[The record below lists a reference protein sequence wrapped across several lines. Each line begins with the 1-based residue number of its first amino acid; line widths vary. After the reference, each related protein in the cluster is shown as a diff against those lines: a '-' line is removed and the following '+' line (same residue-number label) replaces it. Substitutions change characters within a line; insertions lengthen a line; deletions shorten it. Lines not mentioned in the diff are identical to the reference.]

1 MAVREQQ
8 IDRARDLPKT
18 WGGTRLILFG
28 NASALPGEA
37 RHLDLACDGV
47 SGRKLFEFASLPLLF
62 GDSLAAALAGYRK
75 FRHVVHYGY
84 EFQLDWP
91 RVREGGSRGCRMPFS
106 VCGAV
111 WRSICPSSE
120 PTPEHRGLS
129 CLQRRSDV
137 KHGDGTRVERGFLSA
152 RTRRP
157 KSRRIGES
165 PGRTLQG
172 EIVEQR
178 NG

>member
-1 MAVREQQ
+1 MAIRKKEV
-8 IDRARDLPKT
+8 DRARDLAKT
-18 WGGTRLILFG
+18 WGATRLILFG
-28 NASALPGEA
+28 SAAGHPGDA
-37 RHLDLACDGV
+37 LDLDLACDGF
-47 SGRKLFEFASLPLLF
+47 SGWKLFELASLSLLF
-62 GDSLAAALAGYRK
+62 GNSLAAAFSGYRK

-137 KHGDGTRVERGFLSA
+137 KHGDGTRVERGCLSA
-152 RTRRP
+152 WTGRP
-157 KSRRIGES
+157 KSRRMGES

-172 EIVEQR
+172 EIVAQR